1 MSHKFEVGDIVVF
14 DKMPTGFATD
24 NHPTRPFG
32 IPQSEWNKLIG
43 YKFVIKRLTKY
54 IGNDAFMPESYPDAS
69 LNGIV
74 LPLTGARFVSR
85 AYTAPVVSTPR
96 KDSKFMKFVPR
107 NNKFVSNRVLA
118 VTKDSPASKGGLKE
132 GDVITRVGKYNVGSH
147 TKISD
152 IVGKLGPNRK
162 ITVKVIRDGKTK
174 VCHVTLGRDAKTGKA
189 VLGISNNPKNVKVSP
204 VNKDTTWADHARR
217 IAESKRQQ
225 AEQAKI
231 ASDKKALEASL
242 AKTKAD
248 AQALKAK
255 HDVAVDELAK
265 AKLAAEDD
273 NHFLKQARE
282 EMEGVQALLA
292 DMKGADAL
300 IQAKA
305 LRAKLRAKNLSD
317 MDRTTANV
325 NAYLNKMADERR
337 KETEIAPI
345 AVKRL
350 SWKRVVAAATVLGT
364 AIAGSA
370 YAYLNFFTA

>member
-1 MSHKFEVGDIVVF
+1 
-14 DKMPTGFATD
+14 
-24 NHPTRPFG
+24 
-32 IPQSEWNKLIG
+32 
-43 YKFVIKRLTKY
+43 
-54 IGNDAFMPESYPDAS
+54 
-69 LNGIV
+69 
-74 LPLTGARFVSR
+74 
-85 AYTAPVVSTPR
+85 
-96 KDSKFMKFVPR
+96 MKFVPR

-118 VTKDSPASKGGLKE
+118 VTKDSPASKGGLKD
-132 GDVITRVGKYNVGSH
+132 GDVITRVGKYNVGTY

-255 HDVAVDELAK
+255 HEATVDELAK

>member
-1 MSHKFEVGDIVVF
+1 MTHKFEVGDIVVF
-14 DKMPTGFATD
+14 DKMPGKIATD
-24 NHPTRPFG
+24 VGNHPFDIG
-32 IPQSEWNKLIG
+32 HASWNRMIG
-43 YKFVIKRLTKY
+43 YKFVIKKLTKY
-54 IGNDAFMPESYPDAS
+54 LDNDAFVPERFPDSS
-69 LNGIV
+69 LNGLV

-96 KDSKFMKFVPR
+96 KDSKFMKFTAR
-107 NNKFVSNRVLA
+107 NNKFISNRVLA
-118 VTKDSPASKGGLKE
+118 VTKDSPADKGGLKT
-132 GDVITRVGKYNVGSH
+132 GDVITRVGKYNVGQY

-162 ITVKVIRDGKTK
+162 ITVKVIRNGKSK
-174 VCHVTLGRDAKTGKA
+174 FCHVTLGRDAKSGKA
-189 VLGISNNPKNVKVSP
+189 VLGITNNPKNVKVSM
-204 VNKDTTWADHARR
+204 DTSKMSWADHARR
-217 IAESKRQQ
+217 IAESKR
-225 AEQAKI
+225 EQAAVSK
-231 ASDKKALEASL
+231 AAADKKALEATL

-248 AQALKAK
+248 AQVLKTK
-255 HDVAVDELAK
+255 HDAAVDELAK

-273 NHFLKQARE
+273 NHFLRQARE

-345 AVKRL
+345 TVKRL

-364 AIAGSA
+364 AVAGSA